1 MSKKCTFRMKMWRRG
16 VTSHGDGFNV
26 QKTSSSKFVFFFLSS
41 VSSSSLS
48 SSCFICVFVCVCV
61 HVGVLSVVFISFFA
75 RIKKRSLV
83 SVATTSSSSVSS
95 GCKKTTTASL
105 VTVSKRNFSLYF
117 RFPMFFFLSFFQ
129 YHIVNNYGNRN
140 QFWEGNISDPWL
152 IE

>member
-1 MSKKCTFRMKMWRRG
+1 METGLTFKKHHLANLFFSSFLLFLHHHCRRL
-16 VTSHGDGFNV
+16 V
-26 QKTSSSKFVFFFLSS
+26 LS
-41 VSSSSLS
+41 VCL
-48 SSCFICVFVCVCV
+48 CVCV

-117 RFPMFFFLSFFQ
+117 RFPMFFVLSFFQ